1 MNITRVEIGT
11 LNEELKVSLTPA
23 DYSEQVENEL
33 KKVRRNMTLPGF
45 RTGHVPAGL
54 VKKRYGKA
62 ILIEELNKIV
72 SGSLQNF
79 IRESNLDLLGSPI
92 PQPSDEA
99 KNNFDTPGDFEFV
112 FEIGLAPQFQ
122 LTLPP
127 SKTFDQY
134 VIQVEDAKVHDYIE
148 DLRRKYGKFSNPE
161 TSDETTI
168 FYGDYTELDADGNV
182 KEGGITNRSTL
193 SVAMVKDADTR
204 NQLLGLQKGATVK
217 LNLQK
222 AFASDHAE
230 IGHMLNRS
238 AEEAASI
245 HADFNY
251 TIDTINRVEPA
262 EMNQEFFDKIY
273 GEGTLTTEEE
283 FRNKVREQLESFYMQ
298 DSDFKLKHDME
309 DHLLTELDLKL
320 PDTFLRKWLT
330 TEVEKPLSEEQ
341 LEKEYPS
348 YSRGMKLRLIE
359 NSIFRDQQLKITQ
372 EEIRDM
378 ARQYINH
385 QFSGYAYGLTEDI
398 MDNLINRYLEKR
410 ESVDRIIENLSS
422 RKVFDYLKS
431 VAKLNAKK
439 VAYEEFVNIAK
450 SHSH

>member
-62 ILIEELNKIV
+62 ILVEELNKIV
-72 SGSLQNF
+72 SGSLQNY

-134 VIQVEDAKVHDYIE
+134 VIQVDDSKVKDYID

-161 TSDETTI
+161 TSDDTSI
-168 FYGDYTELDADGNV
+168 FYGDFTELNPDGSV
-182 KEGGITNRSTL
+182 KEGGIINRSTL

-204 NQLLGLQKGATVK
+204 ASLIGLQKGASVR

-222 AFASDHAE
+222 AFASDNTE
-230 IGHMLNRS
+230 IGHMLNRTP
-238 AEEAASI
+238 EEAAAITS
-245 HADFNY
+245 DFNY
-251 TIDTINRVEPA
+251 VIDTVNRVDLA
-262 EMNQEFFDKIY
+262 DMNQEFFDKIY
-273 GEGTLTTEEE
+273 GEGTVTSEDD
-283 FRNKVREQLESFYMQ
+283 FRSKVREQLESFYMQ
-298 DSDFKLKHDME
+298 DSDFKLKHDIE
-309 DHLLTELDLKL
+309 DHLLAELDLKL
-320 PDTFLRKWLT
+320 PDTFLRKWLS
-330 TEVEKPLSEEQ
+330 TEVEKPLTEEQ
-341 LEKEYPS
+341 LDKEYPS

-359 NSIFRDQQLKITQ
+359 NRIFRDQQMQISQ
-372 EEIRDM
+372 EELRGM
-378 ARQYINH
+378 ARQYIMH
-385 QFSGYAYGLTEDI
+385 QFSGYAYGLTDDI
-398 MDNLINRYLEKR
+398 MDSLINRYLEKR
-410 ESVDRIIENLSS
+410 ESVDRIVENLSS
-422 RKVFDYLKS
+422 RKVFDYIKS
-431 VAKLNAKK
+431 VAKLNPKN
-439 VAYEEFVNIAK
+439 VGYEEFVNIAK

>member
-45 RTGHVPAGL
+45 RTGHVPAGI

-62 ILIEELNKIV
+62 VLLEELNKIV

-79 IRESNLDLLGSPI
+79 IRDSNLDLLGSPI
-92 PQPSDEA
+92 PRPADENV
-99 KNNFDTPGDFEFV
+99 NNFETPGDFEFV

-134 VIQVEDAKVHDYIE
+134 VIKTDDAKVNDYIT

-161 TSDETTI
+161 TSDADTI
-168 FYGDYTELDADGNV
+168 FYGDFTELDGYGNA

-193 SVAMVKDADTR
+193 SVAMVKDDTIR
-204 NQLLGLQKGATVK
+204 QQLVGRVKGAVVK

-222 AFASDHAE
+222 AFGADTTE

-238 AEEAASI
+238 PEEATAIQS
-245 HADFNY
+245 DFNY
-251 TIDTINRVEPA
+251 LIDTINRVELA
-262 EMNQEFFDKIY
+262 DMNQEFFDKIY
-273 GEGTLTTEEE
+273 GEGAVTTEDE
-283 FRNKVREQLESFYMQ
+283 FRNKVREQLDSFYMQ
-298 DSDFKLKHDME
+298 DSDFKLKHDIE
-309 DHLLTELDLKL
+309 DHLLAELDLKL
-320 PDTFLRKWLT
+320 PDSFLRKWLS

-359 NSIFRDQQLKITQ
+359 NRIFRDQQMQINQ
-372 EEIRDM
+372 EELRGM
-378 ARQYINH
+378 ARQYIMH
-385 QFSGYAYGLTEDI
+385 QFSGYAYGLTDDI
-398 MDNLINRYLEKR
+398 MDSLINRYLEKR
-410 ESVDRIIENLSS
+410 ESVDRIVENLSS

-431 VAKLNAKK
+431 VVKLNPKQ
-439 VAYEEFVNIAK
+439 VSYEEFVNIAK
-450 SHSH
+450 SH

>member
-45 RTGHVPAGL
+45 RTGHVPAGI

-62 ILIEELNKIV
+62 VLLEELNKIV

-79 IRESNLDLLGSPI
+79 IRDSNLDLLGSPI
-92 PQPSDEA
+92 PRPADETV
-99 KNNFDTPGDFEFV
+99 NNFEIPGDFEFV

-134 VIQVEDAKVHDYIE
+134 IIQTDDAKVNDYIA

-161 TSDETTI
+161 TSDADTI
-168 FYGDYTELDADGNV
+168 FYGDFSELDADGNA
-182 KEGGITNRSTL
+182 KEGGIINRSTL
-193 SVAMVKDADTR
+193 SVAMVKEDAVR
-204 NQLLGLQKGATVK
+204 QHLIGRSKGDVVK

-222 AFASDHAE
+222 AFGSDATE

-238 AEEAASI
+238 PEEASSI
-245 HADFNY
+245 QSDFNY
-251 TIDTINRVEPA
+251 LIDTVNRVELA
-262 EMNQEFFDKIY
+262 DMNQEFFDKIY
-273 GEGTLTTEEE
+273 GEGAVTTEDE
-283 FRNKVREQLESFYMQ
+283 FRTKVREQLDSFYMQ
-298 DSDFKLKHDME
+298 DSDFKLKHDIE
-309 DHLLTELDLKL
+309 DHLLAELDLKL
-320 PDTFLRKWLT
+320 PDAFLRKWLS
-330 TEVEKPLSEEQ
+330 TEVEKPLTDEQ
-341 LEKEYPS
+341 LDKEYPS

-359 NSIFRDQQLKITQ
+359 NRVFRDQQMQITQ
-372 EEIRDM
+372 EEVRGM
-378 ARQYINH
+378 ARQYIMH
-385 QFSGYAYGLTEDI
+385 QFSGYAYGLTDDI
-398 MDNLINRYLEKR
+398 MDSLINRYLEKR

-431 VAKLNAKK
+431 VVKLNPKQ
-439 VAYEEFVNIAK
+439 VGYEEFVNIAK
-450 SHSH
+450 NHAH